1 MDVPYMY
8 TVRHGL
14 SDRYTCKLHRLTL
27 FNFVGLSGCGTV
39 ALLRT
44 KACPKAPEMTID
56 LGGAVATALV
66 AGKTVGWTVEGGCVT
81 PCETLDG
88 VDGVCQPAP
97 GPVLLACLVQ
107 GSFTREVNDDDLR
120 CAYALHKRA
129 RRVRAS
135 AALVT
140 TEDEQVVDVLALV
153 VHTRPRSGA
162 TKRRAAEALDCDS
175 ETVMT
180 ISAAETLSS
189 MCSASSARVKSS
201 AMSSHGTRDPTV
213 EAAAETLTAIATS
226 R

>member
-1 MDVPYMY
+1 MPCTQQIASFAEFMDVPYMY

-56 LGGAVATALV
+56 LGGAVAIALV

-107 GSFTREVNDDDLR
+107 GRFTREVNDDDDG
-120 CAYALHKRA
+120 A
-129 RRVRAS
+129 
-135 AALVT
+135 
-140 TEDEQVVDVLALV
+140 
-153 VHTRPRSGA
+153 HTRCTNARDACG
-162 TKRRAAEALDCDS
+162 RRRPS
-175 ETVMT
+175 
-180 ISAAETLSS
+180 
-189 MCSASSARVKSS
+189 
-201 AMSSHGTRDPTV
+201 
-213 EAAAETLTAIATS
+213 
-226 R
+226 